1 MVVMRANSGPD
12 AVLSRPG
19 RHLAGFLGNQ
29 QVLATKKDKNTS
41 RLTGNLR

>member
-1 MVVMRANSGPD
+1 MVLMRAGTGPD

-29 QVLATKKDKNTS
+29 QVLSIKKDKNIS
-41 RLTGNLR
+41 RLTGDLR